1 MRDQCTFENL
11 LPTDLADALELIQ
24 QPLPT
29 DPLSAAGTLLC
40 GYSGLLKLGS
50 RLESD
55 YRFSV
60 PINMYW
66 ANVGVSGLA
75 KTPIKQKLIDDPAA
89 VIRRLHKINH
99 EHAVENWRMQ
109 CEGLKG
115 KDKPPKP
122 RPRLPHAGGDYS
134 PEALGIQ
141 LEVHETDGLGLLLI
155 RDEISG
161 LLRTLDNDKRSGRGT
176 GEAQFLELFDGGGGT
191 SLRVEEA
198 RQYEQSH
205 VSLYGNIQPEVLR
218 RHINGDDSTGKWAR
232 ILFNQLPVQPL
243 DLRYDEPSDEERSEY
258 AKAQATLAEYA
269 LKLHER
275 EATTIELS
283 HGARRLVVEW
293 FNTHQVTALAPS
305 TPQVVSALLGKSS
318 AHAHRIAGILHL
330 VHNIKKSSPE
340 PKVTAERMQTAIDIV
355 DTLITETCLFHK
367 GPSDP
372 KTELM
377 RMVHDYSWNK
387 GKPKPVT
394 WQCAKESL
402 CTTTELR
409 GLRSADFYT
418 AIEKWAELGFGNID
432 QSGKAPVYTATKA
445 LPK

>member
-1 MRDQCTFENL
+1 MRDQFTFDSL

-89 VIRRLHKINH
+89 AIRRLHKTNH
-99 EHAVENWRMQ
+99 ELAVENWRMQ

-141 LEVHETDGLGLLLI
+141 LEVHEADGLGLLLI

-218 RHINGDDSTGKWAR
+218 RHINGDDATGKWAR

-243 DLRYDEPSDEERSEY
+243 DLQYDDPSEEEKSAYRKSQEVLADY
-258 AKAQATLAEYA
+258 AMKVHARDAM
-269 LKLHER
+269 
-275 EATTIELS
+275 TIELS
-283 HGARRLVVEW
+283 PEARRLVVEW
-293 FNTHQVTALAPS
+293 FNAHQLKALAPT
-305 TPQVVSALLGKSS
+305 TPQVISALLGKSS
-318 AHAHRIAGILHL
+318 AQAHRIAGILHL
-330 VHNIKKSSPE
+330 VHNIQKSSPE
-340 PKVTAERMQTAIDIV
+340 AKVTAKHMKTAMDIV

-367 GPSDP
+367 GPADP

-377 RMVHDYSWNK
+377 RKVHEASWNNGAPK
-387 GKPKPVT
+387 GIN
-394 WQCAKESL
+394 WQDAKEKL
-402 CTTTELR
+402 CTTKKLR
-409 GLRSADFYT
+409 EIGASGFFA
-418 AIEKWAELGFGNID
+418 AIEEWAEGGFGEID
-432 QSGKAPVYTATKA
+432 QSGKSVAYTAIKA
-445 LPK
+445 LPQ